1 MALTNGGR
9 LGCGR
14 EVENVWAHIDNAPDE
29 HEATCPDCQ
38 AARADLAGL
47 ASATTAMVDADR
59 DDARLVNQPSA
70 LAAIV
75 AIARTEVRR
84 GRTLPLTR
92 PPAQPSNLPSNL
104 PAASET
110 GELTIS
116 EQAAASIIRE
126 ASDGLADVEAR
137 RCRVSVVDGE
147 SRSAATEAGGPT
159 TFAVELSLT
168 VGRTVRIPRLATQL
182 RSAITTAIDDRIGVG
197 VASIAIHVEDLHD
210 V

>member
-1 MALTNGGR
+1 MALTDTGR

-14 EVENVWAHIDNAPDE
+14 DVDDVWAHIGDEPDE

-47 ASATTAMVDADR
+47 ASATTAMVDSDR

-84 GRTLPLTR
+84 GRTLPLTLPPRQPSDLPADR
-92 PPAQPSNLPSNL
+92 PPV
-104 PAASET
+104 SET

-116 EQAAASIIRE
+116 EQAVASIIRQ
-126 ASDGLADVEAR
+126 ASDRVADVEAR
-137 RCRVSVVDGE
+137 RCRVSVVDDE
-147 SRSAATEAGGPT
+147 PRSTATEAGSPT
-159 TFAVELSLT
+159 RFSVELSLT
-168 VGRTVRIPRLATQL
+168 VGRAVRIPGLATQL
-182 RSAITTAIDDRIGVG
+182 RRAITTAIDDRIGVG
-197 VASIAIHVEDLHD
+197 VASIDIHVEDLHD
-210 V
+210 A